1 MSDFFEHSTSSHP
14 RCVFC
19 QNEEIFQNFLSTV
32 NFFIRGIDFF
42 RTEHYKFLYMKKSDM
57 CL

>member
-32 NFFIRGIDFF
+32 NFFIRGIDFL
-42 RTEHYKFLYMKKSDM
+42 EHYKFLYMKKLDM
-57 CL
+57 CV